1 MGTRTL
7 VIGDIHG
14 AYRALR
20 QGLDRS
26 GLRLGDKLIF
36 LGDYVDGWPESARVV
51 DYLISLSSLHA
62 CIFIQGN
69 HDVWCR
75 SWLADN
81 KAEVSWL
88 ENRGQSTILSYA
100 QTDPRTKDRHL
111 HFFSSLR
118 DYYIDETNR
127 LFIHAGFTSVKG
139 PQEEKYPYHYNNDR
153 TLLETAVAL
162 DKDLHPDSVFYPK
175 RLKMFHEIFIGHTP
189 TTKYEVEIPLHV
201 ANLWDVDT
209 GAARD
214 GKMSVLDIDSKEFW
228 QSDKVSDLYKA
239 GNG

>member
-1 MGTRTL
+1 METRTL

-14 AYRALR
+14 AYLALR
-20 QGLDRS
+20 QVLDRA
-26 GLRLGDKLIF
+26 GLKPEDRLIF
-36 LGDYVDGWPESARVV
+36 LGDYVDGWPESARIV
-51 DYLISLSSLHA
+51 DYLISLSCSHA
-62 CIFIQGN
+62 CIFIKGN

-75 SWLADN
+75 SWLTDN
-81 KAEVSWL
+81 KPELSWL

-100 QTDPRTKDRHL
+100 QTDPGTKAKHL
-111 HFFSSLR
+111 QFFSSLR
-118 DYYIDETNR
+118 DYYIDETNC
-127 LFIHAGFTSVKG
+127 LFVHAGFTSVTG

-162 DKDLHPDSVFYPK
+162 DKNLDPDSVFYPK
-175 RLKMFHEIFIGHTP
+175 RLKMFNEIFIGHTP

-201 ANLWDVDT
+201 GNLWDVDT

-214 GKMSVLDIDSKEFW
+214 GRISVLDIVSKEFW
-228 QSDKVSDLYKA
+228 QSDKVKDLYKT